1 MAPIEPSQPPAS
13 TPPPPSDPN
22 QPAPYHGT
30 LPVIHNAALV
40 VAALGPIGLL
50 LPGRTRGALTLQNVI
65 LGGSSAWAL
74 NQLSHDFTGTSIAT
88 RSRNRWNAIGAS
100 IQRSFDP
107 LPTDQARRNAKLM
120 DAERIKMEASMDDES
135 RKRAEMARRER
146 AMSERGIVG
155 RLWMGD
161 EEEGW
166 KEKRMEEERKA
177 LESGKGY
184 WDMISEQIAEV
195 WRGKEGGKKD
205 GEEKGGE
212 GKK

>member
-1 MAPIEPSQPPAS
+1 MAHTEASETPAS
-13 TPPPPSDPN
+13 TTPPPSDSN

-30 LPVIHNAALV
+30 LPVLHNAALV
-40 VAALGPIGLL
+40 VAVLGPIGLL
-50 LPGRTRGALTLQNVI
+50 LPGRTRGTLTLQNVI

-88 RSRNRWNAIGAS
+88 RSYNRWNAIGAS

-107 LPTDQARRNAKLM
+107 LPTDKARRNAKLM
-120 DAERIKMEASMDDES
+120 DAERIKMEASMDEES
-135 RKRAEMARRER
+135 RKRAERARRER

-195 WRGKEGGKKD
+195 WRGKD
-205 GEEKGGE
+205 GEKGGKERE